1 VTKRRSTIAHR
12 VRAGKAYLKT
22 ECHKYLKFQRHLMEF
37 KTINTLATT
46 PTRLP
51 SSLLNLTS
59 PWFLTIKNTNTRR
72 QIQKVEVQVQAIL
85 KTPVFA
91 INTQET
97 SSNIKN
103 HKATAPETACLMIQA
118 FNSPKKTFNL
128 LKKAKSLMTWRILI
142 NLTSGS
148 LTIIIRAKVKMN

>member
-1 VTKRRSTIAHR
+1 MKRRSTIAHQ

-22 ECHKYLKFQRHLMEF
+22 ECHKHLKCQRHLMEF

-46 PTRLP
+46 PTKLQ
-51 SSLLNLTS
+51 SSLLNLS
-59 PWFLTIKNTNTRR
+59 SLWVLMIKDASTRR

-85 KTPVFA
+85 KTLVFA

-103 HKATAPETACLMIQA
+103 HKAIAPETVCLMIRA
-118 FNSPKKTFNL
+118 FNFRKRTFNL
-128 LKKAKSLMTWRILI
+128 LKKGRSLMTWRILI
-142 NLTSGS
+142 NLTSDS

>member
-1 VTKRRSTIAHR
+1 MTKRRSTIAHR